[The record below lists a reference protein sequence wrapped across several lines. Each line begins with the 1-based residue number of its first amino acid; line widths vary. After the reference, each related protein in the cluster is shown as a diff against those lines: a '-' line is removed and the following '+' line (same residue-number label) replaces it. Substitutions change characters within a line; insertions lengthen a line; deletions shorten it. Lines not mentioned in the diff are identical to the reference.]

1 MLEFLEQLRLGNG
14 KRLNMQFTVS
24 EMYKVD
30 RLAFLEITTMFI
42 KTPKVA
48 ACSLVFRFAE
58 MVFVCSK
65 TSKYVSIVCVE
76 LAKA

>member
-1 MLEFLEQLRLGNG
+1 MRL
-14 KRLNMQFTVS
+14 KLVEPNMQFTVS

-48 ACSLVFRFAE
+48 ACSGKICRNGICLLQNIQVGSHCLRR
-58 MVFVCSK
+58 VSK
-65 TSKYVSIVCVE
+65 NWN
-76 LAKA
+76 